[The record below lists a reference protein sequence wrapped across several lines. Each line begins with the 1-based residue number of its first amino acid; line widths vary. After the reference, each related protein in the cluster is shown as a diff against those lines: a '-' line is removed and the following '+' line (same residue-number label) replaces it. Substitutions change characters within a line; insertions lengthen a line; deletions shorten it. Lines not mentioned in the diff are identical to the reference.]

1 MANYGII
8 TGNCIDEMESMVNSG
23 TKVDATIT
31 DPPYGIDYEYDGY
44 SDDFTTLKGMSSHFL
59 TLAHELAPTTAIFA
73 GVTTIDVWQ
82 YPSWRLAWVR
92 PAGVNRSKWGF
103 SCWTPIAV
111 YGDDPYLKAGKGA
124 RSDVFIDYRPKR
136 PDNVDHPCVK
146 PLTIMRW
153 LIQRVCP
160 DAKMVLD
167 PFAGSCSTGIAC
179 LEFGIN
185 FVGIEINEKY
195 ADIGRKR
202 MEQASRQSVMFGNTT
217 T

>member
-1 MANYGII
+1 MAAYEII
-8 TGNCIDEMESMVNSG
+8 TGNCIDAMEEMVGEG
-23 TKVDATIT
+23 AKFDAIVT
-31 DPPYGIDYEYDGY
+31 DPPYGIDYEYDGFI
-44 SDDFTTLKGMSSHFL
+44 DDLTTLRNSAPHML
-59 TLAHELAPTTAIFA
+59 TLMHELAPMTAIFS
-73 GVTTIDVWQ
+73 GVTTVDVWQ

-92 PAGVNRSKWGF
+92 PAGTNRSKWGF

-136 PDNVDHPCVK
+136 PDGIDHPCVK

-160 DAKMVLD
+160 DAKIILD
-167 PFAGSCSTGIAC
+167 PFCGTGTTGVAC
-179 LEFGIN
+179 MEFGMN

-195 ADIGRKR
+195 AQIARGRLKEACR
-202 MEQASRQSVMFGNTT
+202 QATMF
-217 T
+217 

>member
-1 MANYGII
+1 MADYEII
-8 TGNCIDEMESMVNSG
+8 TGNCIDAMEELVG
-23 TKVDATIT
+23 EGAKFDAIIT

-44 SDDFTTLKGMSSHFL
+44 SDDLTTLKGISSHFL
-59 TLAHELAPTTAIFA
+59 TLAHELAPMTAIFA

-82 YPSWRLAWVR
+82 HPTWRLAWVR
-92 PAGVNRSKWGF
+92 PAGTNRSKWGF

-160 DAKMVLD
+160 DAKVILD
-167 PFAGSCSTGIAC
+167 PFCGSGTTGVAC
-179 LEFGIN
+179 MEFDIN
-185 FVGIEINEKY
+185 FVGIEVNEKY
-195 ADIGRKR
+195 AEIARGRLR
-202 MEQASRQSVMFGNTT
+202 EASRQAVMF
-217 T
+217 